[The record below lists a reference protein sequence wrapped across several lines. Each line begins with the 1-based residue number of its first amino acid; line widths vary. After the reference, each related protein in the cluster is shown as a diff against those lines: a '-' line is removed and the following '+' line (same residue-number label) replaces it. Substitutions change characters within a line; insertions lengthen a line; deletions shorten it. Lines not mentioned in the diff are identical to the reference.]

1 MFICP
6 CRRGPVL
13 LVQPIW
19 DIKGNLIQPTGIDRY
34 HEENI
39 VFLYTIDYNVGRS
52 IFSIFFNQL
61 LNLKYEIEEVCDNI
75 TITNIYQY
83 TYSIFLLCIVWFFL
97 NLFLGLYLYIY
108 LKKKRLLES

>member
-1 MFICP
+1 MWVVAF
-6 CRRGPVL
+6 
-13 LVQPIW
+13 
-19 DIKGNLIQPTGIDRY
+19 
-34 HEENI
+34 
-39 VFLYTIDYNVGRS
+39 FL
-52 IFSIFFNQL
+52 IFFNQL